1 MTAAVEPSPDR
12 VFTPRLQLG
21 CGLLAFGLGLM
32 FLAGKVLP
40 APVPLLIAAG
50 IVLATAGFVVVLA
63 EALRDEPAA
72 PPDVAPSPT
81 APPPGEGAEGRAG
94 ARQSR

>member
-1 MTAAVEPSPDR
+1 MAAAMEPGPER

-40 APVPLLIAAG
+40 APVPLLIAGG
-50 IVLATAGFVVVLA
+50 ILLAAAGFVVVLA
-63 EALRDEPAA
+63 EALRDDPEASPDPAPGAAA
-72 PPDVAPSPT
+72 PPRSERGRRGGAP
-81 APPPGEGAEGRAG
+81 
-94 ARQSR
+94 QSR

>member
-1 MTAAVEPSPDR
+1 MAAAMEATPER

-21 CGLLAFGLGLM
+21 LGLLAFGLGLM

-40 APVPLLIAAG
+40 APVAPLIAAG
-50 IVLATAGFVVVLA
+50 IVLAAAGFVVVLA

-72 PPDVAPSPT
+72 GPDVVPPERA
-81 APPPGEGAEGRAG
+81 APPGTEADGRAETP
-94 ARQSR
+94 QSR